1 MPASETP
8 TNPTR
13 PPERDSHSTAAAVQE
28 PELESGAS
36 ESLPPAQGIYGIRS
50 SSRYVDYDTHE
61 LLEKIT
67 QYEDERRWQ
76 RIREGIW
83 ISLLLHIVFF
93 ASLYFVPRYV
103 FHHVEVIDPIDA
115 IKHQAKTIT
124 VGTSRSEDDL
134 FDSGLVRALLA
145 AGVPRDR
152 LNYRSLRTLGALD
165 PAVARV
171 TGYTRYL
178 VDGDPSEGNA
188 VITVVDKGGA
198 ASSITSR
205 AEHGAPLQGTK
216 NRAARQRW
224 VTAVVGF
231 DGRTLVHVPETKG
244 TETTAI
250 TTLHVEFA
258 DRLAPDVAAGV
269 LDGYQERLAAIREAV
284 TESQP
289 TFDQSVLA
297 TVPVVELLT
306 APVHFLAVHWRRG

>member
-115 IKHQAKTIT
+115 IKQRK
-124 VGTSRSEDDL
+124 DL
-134 FDSGLVRALLA
+134 
-145 AGVPRDR
+145 
-152 LNYRSLRTLGALD
+152 T
-165 PAVARV
+165 
-171 TGYTRYL
+171 YL
-178 VDGDPSEGNA
+178 
-188 VITVVDKGGA
+188 
-198 ASSITSR
+198 
-205 AEHGAPLQGTK
+205 
-216 NRAARQRW
+216 
-224 VTAVVGF
+224 
-231 DGRTLVHVPETKG
+231 
-244 TETTAI
+244 
-250 TTLHVEFA
+250 
-258 DRLAPDVAAGV
+258 
-269 LDGYQERLAAIREAV
+269 
-284 TESQP
+284 
-289 TFDQSVLA
+289 
-297 TVPVVELLT
+297 
-306 APVHFLAVHWRRG
+306 